1 MSIDYLL
8 QQLTNALSLGSIY
21 ALTAIG
27 YTIVY
32 GILRLINF
40 AHGDVLMLGAYSAGF
55 VFSQLYL
62 PFSVAIV
69 VSMVL
74 AALIGLTIERA
85 AYRPLRR
92 ASEETTLI
100 TSLAVS
106 ILLQNL
112 AMMIFSPQAK
122 KFEIPNY
129 LQTIHNLGNV
139 SFTNMKVLIIVLSV
153 ILMLALTLYTKRTK
167 MGIAM
172 RASSE
177 NIDAA
182 TLMGIDVNLVVRT
195 AFIIGSALA
204 AVAGL
209 MLSGQYGSVS
219 PLMGFVP
226 GLKAFVAA
234 VIGGIGNIPGAALGG
249 YLLGIGEVL
258 FVGLLPSQY
267 SEFRDAF
274 VFIALIVVLLIKP
287 TGILGV
293 EEDRR
298 V

>member
-1 MSIDYLL
+1 
-8 QQLTNALSLGSIY
+8 LTF
-21 ALTAIG
+21 T
-27 YTIVY
+27 TIVY

-40 AHGDVLMLGAYSAGF
+40 AHGDVLMLGAYA
-55 VFSQLYL
+55 VVIIFSQLYL
-62 PFSVAIV
+62 PFPVAIIL
-69 VSMVL
+69 SMII
-74 AALIGLTIERA
+74 AALIGVTIERA

-92 ASEETTLI
+92 ATEETTLI
-100 TSLAVS
+100 TSFAVS

-112 AMMIFSPQAK
+112 AMMIFSPQPK
-122 KFEIPNY
+122 KFEIPSS
-129 LQTIHNLGNV
+129 LQTIHTMGNV
-139 SFTNMKVLIIVLSV
+139 SFTNMKLLIILLSIVLMV
-153 ILMLALTLYTKRTK
+153 VLTIFIKRTK

-172 RASSE
+172 RASAE
-177 NIDAA
+177 NIDAS
-182 TLMGIDVNLVVRT
+182 TMMGIDVNSVVRV

-209 MLSGQYGSVS
+209 MLGGQYGQVS

-258 FVGLLPSQY
+258 FVGLLPSQF

-274 VFIALIVVLLIKP
+274 VFIALIIVLLIRP
-287 TGILGV
+287 TGILGL

>member
-1 MSIDYLL
+1 MWDYFL
-8 QQLTNALSLGSIY
+8 QQITNALSLGSIY

-40 AHGDVLMLGAYSAGF
+40 AHGDILMLGAYAVGII
-55 VFSQLYL
+55 FSQLFL
-62 PFSVAIV
+62 PFYVAIIL
-69 VSMVL
+69 SMIF
-74 AALIGLTIERA
+74 AALIGVTIERA
-85 AYRPLRR
+85 AYRPLRKTT
-92 ASEETTLI
+92 EETTLI
-100 TSLAVS
+100 TSFAVS
-106 ILLQNL
+106 ILIENL
-112 AMMIFSPQAK
+112 AMMIFSPQPQ
-122 KFEIPNY
+122 KFSIPQY
-129 LQTIHNLGNV
+129 LQTIHNVGNV
-139 SFTNMKVLIIVLSV
+139 TFTNMKVLIILLS
-153 ILMLALTLYTKRTK
+153 IALMLALTVYIKNTK

-172 RASSE
+172 RAAAE
-177 NIDAA
+177 NMDAA
-182 TLMGIDVNLVVRT
+182 TLMGINIDSVVRT

-209 MLSGQYGSVS
+209 MLGGQYGQVS

-274 VFIALIVVLLIKP
+274 VFIALILVLLVRP
-287 TGILGV
+287 TGILGI

>member
-1 MSIDYLL
+1 MSIDYIL
-8 QQLTNALSLGSIY
+8 QQLMNALSLGSIY

-40 AHGDVLMLGAYSAGF
+40 AHGDILMLGAYSAGF
-55 VFSQLYL
+55 IFSQLCL
-62 PFSVAIV
+62 PFSLAIV
-69 VSMVL
+69 FSMIF
-74 AALIGLTIERA
+74 AALIGMTIERA

-100 TSLAVS
+100 TSFAVS

-112 AMMIFSPQAK
+112 AMMLFTPQPK
-122 KFEIPNY
+122 KFEIPAY
-129 LQTIHNLGNV
+129 LQTIHNVGNI
-139 SFTNMKVLIIVLSV
+139 SYTNMKVLIIILSV
-153 ILMLALTLYTKRTK
+153 VLMLALTIYTKRTK

-177 NIDAA
+177 NIDAS
-182 TLMGIDVNLVVRT
+182 TLMGIDVNSVVRT

-209 MLSGQYGSVS
+209 MLSGQYGRVT

-234 VIGGIGNIPGAALGG
+234 VIGGIGSIPGAALGG
-249 YLLGIGEVL
+249 YLLGIGEIL
-258 FVGLLPSQY
+258 FVGLLPSEY
-267 SEFRDAF
+267 SEFRDGF
-274 VFIALIVVLLIKP
+274 VFIVLILVLLVKP
-287 TGILGV
+287 TGILGI

>member
-1 MSIDYLL
+1 MSSDYFI

-40 AHGDVLMLGAYSAGF
+40 AHGDILMLGAYFAGIIF
-55 VFSQLYL
+55 VQLAM
-62 PFSVAIV
+62 PFPAAIIL
-69 VSMVL
+69 SMML
-74 AALIGLTIERA
+74 AALIGVTIERA

-92 ASEETTLI
+92 ATEETTLI
-100 TSLAVS
+100 TSFAVS
-106 ILLQNL
+106 ILMQNL
-112 AMMIFSPQAK
+112 AMMIFSPQPK
-122 KFEIPNY
+122 KFEIPGF
-129 LQTIHNLGNV
+129 LQTVHTMGNV
-139 SFTNMKVLIIVLSV
+139 SFTNMKVLIILLSV
-153 ILMLALTLYTKRTK
+153 VLMVALTIFIKRTK

-172 RASSE
+172 RASAE
-177 NIDAA
+177 NIDAS
-182 TLMGIDVNLVVRT
+182 TMMGIDVNAVVRV
-195 AFIIGSALA
+195 AFIIGSSLA

-209 MLSGQYGSVS
+209 MLGGQYGQVS

-258 FVGLLPSQY
+258 FVGLLPSQF

-274 VFIALIVVLLIKP
+274 VFIVLILVLLVRP
-287 TGILGV
+287 TGILGI